1 MNINKVIVVIP
12 MYNAEKHI
20 AETIKS
26 VLNQTFIHFRLII
39 IDDKSNDKSV
49 EIASSF
55 NDSRIEIIK
64 NNERL
69 GFFGNWNKSLQQ
81 IGAEYGKIL
90 PHDDILHPQCLE
102 SQVSILE
109 NHKNVVLVH
118 CNRKIIGVNGK
129 SLLRKINF
137 SNYGIK
143 NLKDSIKNIFLNGT
157 NTIGEPG
164 AVLFRTSAANKIGS
178 FSSENQFTIDIDFW
192 VRLLEV
198 GDRFFQKDT
207 FYSFRVWEKSTST
220 MMKNDQANS
229 MKKFLK
235 KMYYKYPKYIN
246 KKDLFIGYMMCHIN
260 EKCRRLIYKYL
271 GLKS

>member
-1 MNINKVIVVIP
+1 MNINKVMVVIP

-55 NDSRIEIIK
+55 NDSRIEIIE

-81 IGAEYGKIL
+81 IDVEYGKIL

-109 NHKNVVLVH
+109 YHKNVVFVH
-118 CNRKIIGVNGK
+118 CNRKIIGVNDK
-129 SLLRKINF
+129 SFLRKLNF

-164 AVLFRTSAANKIGS
+164 AVLFRTSATNKVGS
-178 FSSENQFTIDIDFW
+178 FSSDNQYTIDIDYW

-198 GDRFFQKDT
+198 GDRFFQKET
-207 FYSFRVWEKSTST
+207 LYSFRVWEKSTST

-246 KKDLFIGYMMCHIN
+246 KKDLFIGYMMCHFN
-260 EKCRRLIYKYL
+260 EKCRRLTYKYL